1 MIGIEEYPWINNIY
15 QDIDISN
22 LPHASIIEGS
32 KGLGKFLLAKKIAN
46 DILSNS
52 SNKSSET
59 LILNNS
65 HPDLFINSDNTKIL
79 INEIRQLID
88 FSNLSSAVSNAKV
101 IILQNCEN
109 MNLESQNAILKTL
122 EEPPENT
129 FIIMTSSKRKS
140 LNQTIYS
147 RCNKILIKDLDQN
160 QVTDWVKSQGIE
172 DFNFYD
178 YPSYLA
184 PMDILEN
191 IENGRANDYLD
202 LTNILLDFSL
212 NKLSSNNTLKKIIDI
227 DLPPVDKINLI
238 IDFYTNLLK
247 FKESKNLYSGKFIN
261 LNNLDFSKILLSD
274 VIDELNSL
282 RDMFNK
288 VSGLNETHTLKFII
302 FKLNT
307 IIKQ

>member
-1 MIGIEEYPWINNIY
+1 MTSIEEYPWINNIF
-15 QDIDISN
+15 QDIDMSN

-32 KGLGKFLLAKKIAN
+32 KGLGKLLLAKKIAHE
-46 DILSNS
+46 ILCNS
-52 SNKSSET
+52 LDKASEN

-79 INEIRQLID
+79 ISEIRQLID
-88 FSNLSSAVSNAKV
+88 FSNLSSAISKAKV

-129 FIIMTSSKRKS
+129 FIIMTSSKRRS

-184 PMDILEN
+184 PIDILEN

-202 LTNILLDFSL
+202 LTGVLLDFSL
-212 NKLSSNNTLKKIIDI
+212 NNISPNNTLKKIIDI
-227 DLPPVDKINLI
+227 DLSPVDKITLI

-247 FKESKNLYSGKFIN
+247 SKESDNPYSGKFIN
-261 LNNLDFSKILLSD
+261 LNNLNFSKILLSD
-274 VIDELNSL
+274 VINELNSL
-282 RDMFNK
+282 RDMFSK

>member
-79 INEIRQLID
+79 ISEIRQLID

-129 FIIMTSSKRKS
+129 FIIMTSSKRRS

-184 PMDILEN
+184 PIDILEN

-202 LTNILLDFSL
+202 LTGVLLDFSL
-212 NKLSSNNTLKKIIDI
+212 NNISPNNTLKKIIDI
-227 DLPPVDKINLI
+227 DLSPVDKINLI

-247 FKESKNLYSGKFIN
+247 SKESDNPYSGKFIN
-261 LNNLDFSKILLSD
+261 LNNLNFSKILLSD
-274 VIDELNSL
+274 VINELNSL
-282 RDMFNK
+282 RDMFSK

>member
-1 MIGIEEYPWINNIY
+1 MTSIEEYPWINNIF
-15 QDIDISN
+15 QDIN
-22 LPHASIIEGS
+22 MANFPHASIIEGS
-32 KGLGKFLLAKKIAN
+32 KGLGKFLLAKKIAHK
-46 DILSNS
+46 ILCNRLD
-52 SNKSSET
+52 NTSEN

-65 HPDLFINSDNTKIL
+65 HPDLFINTDNTKIL
-79 INEIRQLID
+79 ISEIRQLID

-122 EEPPENT
+122 EEPPKNT
-129 FIIMTSSKRKS
+129 FIIMTSSKRRS

-147 RCNKILIKDLDQN
+147 RCNKILIRDLDQN
-160 QVTDWVKSQGIE
+160 QLTEWVKSQGIE
-172 DFNFYD
+172 DFNYYD

-184 PMDILEN
+184 PIDILEN

-202 LTNILLDFSL
+202 LTGILLDFSL
-212 NKLSSNNTLKKIIDI
+212 NKISPINTLKKIIDI
-227 DLPPVDKINLI
+227 DLLPVDKINLI

-247 FKESKNLYSGKFIN
+247 SKASDNPFSGKFIK
-261 LNNLDFSKILLSD
+261 LNNLNFSKILLSD
-274 VIDELNSL
+274 VINELNSL
-282 RDMFNK
+282 RGMFSK

>member
-15 QDIDISN
+15 KDIDISN

-32 KGLGKFLLAKKIAN
+32 KGLGKFLLAKKLAN
-46 DILSNS
+46 DILSNG
-52 SNKSSET
+52 SNKSSKT

-212 NKLSSNNTLKKIIDI
+212 NK
-227 DLPPVDKINLI
+227 
-238 IDFYTNLLK
+238 
-247 FKESKNLYSGKFIN
+247 
-261 LNNLDFSKILLSD
+261 
-274 VIDELNSL
+274 
-282 RDMFNK
+282 
-288 VSGLNETHTLKFII
+288 
-302 FKLNT
+302 
-307 IIKQ
+307 

>member
-140 LNQTIYS
+140 LN
-147 RCNKILIKDLDQN
+147 
-160 QVTDWVKSQGIE
+160 
-172 DFNFYD
+172 
-178 YPSYLA
+178 
-184 PMDILEN
+184 
-191 IENGRANDYLD
+191 
-202 LTNILLDFSL
+202 
-212 NKLSSNNTLKKIIDI
+212 
-227 DLPPVDKINLI
+227 
-238 IDFYTNLLK
+238 
-247 FKESKNLYSGKFIN
+247 
-261 LNNLDFSKILLSD
+261 
-274 VIDELNSL
+274 
-282 RDMFNK
+282 
-288 VSGLNETHTLKFII
+288 
-302 FKLNT
+302 
-307 IIKQ
+307 